1 MNEQHEHFLKQI
13 AAFQCDGLDEAERM
27 EFEAA
32 LLNDE
37 QCRQLFIETQQRSI
51 AIAECFQR
59 DAFSASIPTAPPQA
73 ADSLLPIANAPTATL
88 KPKASTN
95 TTFRMLLVAGVTA
108 AAVLSY
114 FIIDREPKFAPTLST
129 DVNVEFAKLTYS
141 EGAVWQHAD
150 QSEVSLGGSFQRD
163 IAYCLTSGL
172 ARLEMAGG
180 GTVTFAAPSCFRGT
194 GPGEIELLSGKIAA
208 QLPSLES
215 DLSVRIGRSTIRDQG
230 RAFGVTAQPDGRF
243 DVSVFDGSVAV
254 QHEGPDGSDHEQQ
267 VREGNSLTTIGDPLK
282 DTDIPFN
289 AAQYHDIWPLTIG
302 INDASSIIE
311 FTLPGPQQPLTELA
325 NSKKL
330 LLIPEQHHKQ
340 IEKAIDLRA
349 VHPGKDWPTNK
360 PTTLTFAPGQ
370 VVSSYLLVYV
380 PDSIQALPSHS
391 ISGSITFERR
401 ILGAVIQDVPLK
413 QSDEIFGIKDI
424 DYDSLIWRRLE
435 ATLTGEG
442 NVPADSL
449 HISPDGKQLYFNLH
463 VSTGQDSIRVLI
475 DESQP

>member
-1 MNEQHEHFLKQI
+1 MNEQHERFLKQI
-13 AAFQCDGLDEAERM
+13 AAFQCDGLNEAERI

-37 QCRQLFIETQQRSI
+37 QCRQLFIETQERSM
-51 AIAECFQR
+51 AIADCFQR
-59 DAFSASIPTAPPQA
+59 AAFSTSIQTDPPLA
-73 ADSLLPIANAPTATL
+73 ADSSLPIANAPTVTL

-95 TTFRMLLVAGVTA
+95 TAFRMLLVAGVTA
-108 AAVLSY
+108 AAVVSY
-114 FIIDREPKFAPTLST
+114 FIVHREPKSAPALNN
-129 DVNVEFAKLTYS
+129 DVSVEFAKLTYS
-141 EGAVWQHAD
+141 EGAVWEHAD
-150 QSEVSLGGSFQRD
+150 STEVSLGGYLQRD
-163 IAYCLTSGL
+163 RAYCLTAGL

-180 GTVTFAAPSCFRGT
+180 GTVTFAAPSCFRGI

-208 QLPSLES
+208 RLPSLES
-215 DLSVRIGRSTIRDQG
+215 DLSVRIGRSTVRDQG
-230 RAFGVTAQPDGRF
+230 RAFGVTAQPDGSF

-254 QHEGPDGSDHEQQ
+254 QREGLDGIDHEQQ
-267 VREGNSLTTIGDPLK
+267 VTEGKSLTTISDHSK
-282 DTDIPFN
+282 DTDVPFN
-289 AAQYHDIWPLTIG
+289 AAQYQDIWPLTIG
-302 INDASSIIE
+302 INDASSIVE

-330 LLIPEQHHKQ
+330 LLIPEQHHKRIQ
-340 IEKAIDLRA
+340 RAINLRA
-349 VHPGKDWPTNK
+349 VHPGKDWPGNE
-360 PTTLTFAPGQ
+360 PTTLSFKPGQ

-380 PDSIQALPSHS
+380 PSSTEALPSHS

-413 QSDEIFGIKDI
+413 QSDKVFGIKDI
-424 DYDSLIWRRLE
+424 DYDSLTWRRLE
-435 ATLTGEG
+435 ATQTGEG

-475 DESQP
+475 DESRP

>member
-1 MNEQHEHFLKQI
+1 MNEQQEHFLKQI
-13 AAFQCDGLDEAERM
+13 AAFQCDGLNEAERI

-37 QCRQLFIETQQRSI
+37 QCRQLFIETQQRSM
-51 AIAECFQR
+51 AIADCFQR
-59 DAFSASIPTAPPQA
+59 DALSASIQMNPQQA
-73 ADSLLPIANAPTATL
+73 SDNLLPIASVPTVSL
-88 KPKASTN
+88 KPKAST
-95 TTFRMLLVAGVTA
+95 TTNFRMLLVAGVTA

-114 FIIDREPKFAPTLST
+114 LIIDRKPKISPPLRT
-129 DVNVEFAKLTYS
+129 DLNVDFAKLTYS

-150 QSEVSLGGSFQRD
+150 PTEVSLGGSFQRD
-163 IAYCLTSGL
+163 RNYCLTSGL
-172 ARLEMAGG
+172 ARLEMVGG
-180 GTVTFAAPSCFRGT
+180 GTVTFAAPSCFRGI

-230 RAFGVTAQPDGRF
+230 RAFGVTAQPDGSF

-254 QHEGPDGSDHEQQ
+254 QSEGLDGVDHEQQ
-267 VREGNSLTTIGDPLK
+267 VTEGRSLTTIGDLSK
-282 DTDIPFN
+282 DTDISFN

-340 IEKAIDLRA
+340 IHRTINVRA
-349 VHPGKDWPTNK
+349 VHPGKPWPGNN
-360 PTTLTFAPGQ
+360 PSTLTFKPGQ
-370 VVSSYLLVYV
+370 VVSSYLLVYI
-380 PDSIQALPSHS
+380 PDSMEAIPSHS
-391 ISGSITFERR
+391 ISGSITFERP
-401 ILGAVIQDVPLK
+401 ILGAVIQDAPLK
-413 QSDEIFGIKDI
+413 QADQIFGIKDI
-424 DYDSLIWRRLE
+424 DYDSLTWRRLE
-435 ATLTGEG
+435 ATQTDDG
-442 NVPADSL
+442 NVRADSL

-475 DESQP
+475 DENQP